1 MYVSLSLSAAAFAK
15 ELHTPTTDE
24 LIEFQAPS
32 SAAISPDGRFV
43 AYTVRE
49 THWAEN
55 SYGVQLW
62 LAEVRT
68 GRIVKLTNSMG
79 ANREPEWSPDG
90 RWLAFISSRDGAPQV
105 YVISPAG
112 GEARPVTSLGN
123 GVSAF
128 RWAPDSARIAFS
140 MPDSETQPLLD
151 RREKYSDFESVWH
164 DYTMTH
170 LWVGDINGGPPKRL
184 TSGKQFTVGS
194 FSWSPDGYRIAF
206 DAQSRPGLTFDPSAD
221 IYVCDLAAGSVKKI
235 VDLEGPDT
243 DPEWSPDGKQIV
255 FTTTMG
261 RPNWFY
267 VDRNLA
273 TVPADGGAVTS
284 LTPDFDESASAVAWT
299 QAGVYFTAPKKSGV
313 HLFHLDPRT
322 GVIRQ
327 ISTRE
332 NAVYSSI
339 SFNGDFKTVAFLE
352 TDASR
357 CPEVYVSQLKPV
369 CWKSSDR
376 VSRSTQRLEYCQ
388 ARNDFLDEHRRVS
401 HRGRPNE
408 TCQFRSQ
415 QEVPAVN
422 HSPWRPCSL
431 GCTRDP
437 RDELILSKRDM
448 GRKRRAHFGTQLSG
462 KSWLRRKNA
471 LSLDAQFGAGSIRG
485 HCLRCGLS
493 GVIGNGRKGSR
504 RYYGL
509 ELWRLHLGIYEH
521 Q

>member
-1 MYVSLSLSAAAFAK
+1 MKRMIMALLVSLSLSAAARAK

-32 SAAISPDGRFV
+32 SAEISPDGRLV
-43 AYTVRE
+43 EYSVRE

-55 SYGVQLW
+55 AYGMQLW

-68 GRIVKLTNSMG
+68 GRIVKLTNSKG
-79 ANREPEWSPDG
+79 VNREPEWSPDG
-90 RWLAFISSRDGAPQV
+90 HWLAFISSRDGTPQV
-105 YVISPAG
+105 YFISPTG

-128 RWAPDSARIAFS
+128 RWAPDSTRIAFS
-140 MPDSETQPLLD
+140 MPDSETQALID
-151 RREKYSDFESVWH
+151 RREKYSDFESVRH

-170 LWVGDINGGPPKRL
+170 LWVGDVNGGAPKRL
-184 TSGKQFTVGS
+184 TSGTQFTVGS

-221 IYVCDLAAGSVKKI
+221 IYVYDLAAGSVKKI

-243 DPEWSPDGKQIV
+243 DPIWSPDGKQIV

-284 LTPDFDESASAVAWT
+284 LTPDFDESASDVAWT
-299 QAGVYFTAPKKSGV
+299 QSGIYFTAPKKSGV

-322 GVIRQ
+322 RVVRQ

-332 NAVYSSI
+332 NAVYSSL
-339 SFNGDFKTVAFLE
+339 SFTADFKTVAFLE

-357 CPEVYVSQLKPV
+357 CPEVYVSQLKPFAGKALTDFHV
-369 CWKSSDR
+369 QLKDWNIA
-376 VSRSTQRLEYCQ
+376 SRGMMAWTSPDGYPMEGALMKPANFDPSKKYPLLIIVHGGPVAVAAHATLEMNSYYPKEIW
-388 ARNDFLDEHRRVS
+388 AAK
-401 HRGRPNE
+401 G
-408 TCQFRSQ
+408 
-415 QEVPAVN
+415 A
-422 HSPWRPCSL
+422 
-431 GCTRDP
+431 
-437 RDELILSKRDM
+437 LILEPNYR
-448 GRKRRAHFGTQLSG
+448 GARATEKKCAVS
-462 KSWLRRKNA
+462 
-471 LSLDAQFGAGSIRG
+471 
-485 HCLRCGLS
+485 
-493 GVIGNGRKGSR
+493 
-504 RYYGL
+504 
-509 ELWRLHLGIYEH
+509 
-521 Q
+521 